1 MKASVVVGAN
11 FGDEG
16 KGLVTNWLSDDQ
28 TTVIR
33 FNGGAQAGHTV
44 EHPTIGRT
52 VFSHLGAGSH
62 KDASTWLSEDFV
74 LNPVIF
80 RSELEEF
87 NKKVGWRPPIWYD
100 YRCKFTTPWDMVI
113 NQEVE
118 QKRADGRHG
127 SVGLGFGETIERYEQ
142 IGLTLSI
149 DDVHKCR
156 NDFVKF
162 MVDKW
167 VPNRAKD
174 LGIESR
180 IDYIQDTFSNKNFV
194 DRFFNDI
201 DYFLTHANSVKASD
215 PSNSLSII
223 NGHRTKKIV
232 CEGAQGL
239 LLDQHYGS
247 FPHVTR
253 SNTGLMNINKV
264 AKLNHITELDVYY
277 VSRCYLTRHGA
288 GPLEHELSEAPVAN
302 FSDKTN
308 KPNPFQGSLRFAPL
322 DLNKMRARIDYDL
335 KLSHLPKNLNIVI
348 TCLDQ
353 IGEDDTIPVVVDG
366 NIKELKSY
374 ELMGE
379 LMYFFPEFNLMACFD
394 AGGKTMRNWFL

>member
-1 MKASVVVGAN
+1 MKASVVCGAN

-28 TTVIR
+28 TTVVR

-44 EHPTIGRT
+44 EHSSIGRI
-52 VFSHLGAGSH
+52 VFSHLGAGSC
-62 KDASTWLSEDFV
+62 KDASTWLSDEFV

-80 RSELEEF
+80 RKEMEEYNRKF
-87 NKKVGWRPPIWYD
+87 GWKPPVWYD

-113 NQEVE
+113 NQEIE
-118 QKRADGRHG
+118 QKLADSRHG

-142 IGLTLSI
+142 IGLTISI
-149 DDVHKCR
+149 DDIHKCKK
-156 NDFVKF
+156 DFVNF

-167 VPNRAKD
+167 IPNRAKD

-180 IDYIQDTFSNKNFV
+180 IEYIQDTFSNTRFV
-194 DRFFNDI
+194 DQFFDDI
-201 DYFLTHANSVKASD
+201 DYFLANAKSVKASD
-215 PSNSLSII
+215 PSNSISII

-239 LLDQHYGS
+239 LLDQHFGT

-277 VSRCYLTRHGA
+277 VTRCYLTRHGA
-288 GPLEHELSEAPVAN
+288 GPLENEMAEPPVAN

-322 DLNKMRARIDYDL
+322 NLNKLRKRIDRDLNFSKIPK
-335 KLSHLPKNLNIVI
+335 KLNLVV

-353 IGEDDTIPVVVDG
+353 IGDDNTVPVIIDG
-366 NIKELKSY
+366 VLKDLKSY

-379 LMYFFPEFNLMACFD
+379 MMYFFPEFNLMACFD
-394 AGGKTMRNWFL
+394 AAGTTMRDWFV